1 MRFLTAHTLQLKA
14 KKKLSS
20 FDFYL
25 LSFSYLYANFRCM
38 SKKGKLLI
46 VDDNKNILSAV
57 KMLTESCFEKV
68 ITLPSPASLISTIQT
83 ENPDVLLLD
92 MNFHAGINTG
102 NEGIFWLNEVN
113 SKFPKLKV
121 VLFTAYADVDL
132 AVRAMKDGAFDFIV
146 KPWNNEKLI
155 ETLLNAYNEGKGK
168 KLRKDVT
175 PAASQM
181 FWGNSPEMMR
191 VRNIVERVAA
201 TDANILITGENGTGK
216 EVLAREIHS
225 LSTRCG
231 REMISLD
238 MGAIP
243 DTLFESELFGHKKGA
258 FTDAH
263 SDREGKMEAANN
275 STLFMDE
282 IANMP
287 LHLQAKLLTAL
298 QNRSITRLGTNN
310 PVNIDIRLITAT
322 NRDLFEMSEKG
333 DFRQD
338 LLFRINTIHIN
349 IPPLRNRREDIIPLA
364 EMFLKR
370 YSEKYKKDNLDISD
384 SAKESLLSHSW
395 DGNIRELQHTMEK
408 AVIMCDDN
416 VIKPEHLGLYST
428 TKVASSNED
437 MTLEEVER
445 KAISDAMN
453 SCDGNLS
460 IVAQKLG
467 ITRQTLYNKIK
478 RFGL

>member
-1 MRFLTAHTLQLKA
+1 MP
-14 KKKLSS
+14 
-20 FDFYL
+20 
-25 LSFSYLYANFRCM
+25 
-38 SKKGKLLI
+38 KKGKLLV
-46 VDDNKNILSAV
+46 VDDNLNILSAV
-57 KMLTESCFEKV
+57 KMLTENCFEKV
-68 ITLPSPASLISTIQT
+68 ITLSSPKSLVTTIQS
-83 ENPDVLLLD
+83 ESPDVLLLD
-92 MNFHAGINTG
+92 MNFHAGINNG
-102 NEGIFWLNEVN
+102 NEGIYWLNEVN
-113 SKFPKLKV
+113 SKFPKIKV
-121 VLFTAYADVDL
+121 VLFTAYADIDL

-175 PAASQM
+175 PVASQM

-191 VRNIVERVAA
+191 IRNIVERVAA

-370 YSEKYKKDNLDISD
+370 YSEKYKKDNLAISD
-384 SAKESLLSHSW
+384 SAKESLVSHSW

-428 TKVASSNED
+428 TKVASSNKD